1 MSITLTKKDIVWNY
15 IGTFISLISNFLLLP
30 FMIIFLNGKEL
41 GLWYV
46 YLSIGAIVTLFDFGF
61 APTLSR
67 NIAYSWSGANRLK
80 KTGVEYSTH
89 SEPNYILLK
98 KVLITCR
105 WIYFLIAF
113 TALLIIISFG
123 TFYIKNISN
132 ELNNNEILYSWLIY
146 CLAVFLN
153 LLYGYYISLLRGIG
167 AIYKYNIANTIAKI
181 FQIIISIILL
191 ASGLGLVGASLGYL
205 SYGVLFRTLS
215 KKFFF
220 NHNNIGYKLK
230 NIEYRVSFKDIKENF
245 RIVWFNA
252 WRDGVVSLSNY
263 FSTQATTII
272 CSNYLSLEET
282 GIYSLSLQIVTS
294 IASISGALYGAY
306 QPSLQAA
313 YVNRDLN
320 ESKKIM
326 SIVMSVY
333 CTLYLAGVLLFITI
347 GIPIL
352 EWLSSDLVLNI
363 PVLLLLSL
371 YMFLSKHHS
380 YYASYISNTN
390 KVPYVKA
397 FIASS
402 ICGVILSTI
411 LIGIVGLGVWGLI
424 LGQLFVQLLYNNWK
438 WPYVVMKKLDTN
450 PLKMFKVFIL
460 ATRSK
465 LIKKSELI

>member
-1 MSITLTKKDIVWNY
+1 
-15 IGTFISLISNFLLLP
+15 
-30 FMIIFLNGKEL
+30 
-41 GLWYV
+41 
-46 YLSIGAIVTLFDFGF
+46 
-61 APTLSR
+61 
-67 NIAYSWSGANRLK
+67 
-80 KTGVEYSTH
+80 
-89 SEPNYILLK
+89 
-98 KVLITCR
+98 
-105 WIYFLIAF
+105 
-113 TALLIIISFG
+113 
-123 TFYIKNISN
+123 
-132 ELNNNEILYSWLIY
+132 
-146 CLAVFLN
+146 
-153 LLYGYYISLLRGIG
+153 
-167 AIYKYNIANTIAKI
+167 
-181 FQIIISIILL
+181 
-191 ASGLGLVGASLGYL
+191 
-205 SYGVLFRTLS
+205 
-215 KKFFF
+215 
-220 NHNNIGYKLK
+220 
-230 NIEYRVSFKDIKENF
+230 
-245 RIVWFNA
+245 
-252 WRDGVVSLSNY
+252 
-263 FSTQATTII
+263 
-272 CSNYLSLEET
+272 
-282 GIYSLSLQIVTS
+282 
-294 IASISGALYGAY
+294 
-306 QPSLQAA
+306 
-313 YVNRDLN
+313 
-320 ESKKIM
+320 M